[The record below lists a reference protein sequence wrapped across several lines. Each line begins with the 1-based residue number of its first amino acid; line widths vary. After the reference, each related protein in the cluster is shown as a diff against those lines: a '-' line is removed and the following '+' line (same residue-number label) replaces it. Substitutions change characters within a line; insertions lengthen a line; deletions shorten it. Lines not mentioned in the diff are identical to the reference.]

1 MHTPTMKEGSQ
12 KGFLYYSR
20 SKLGVRQNACGMN
33 TWEKVPKKKKK
44 ILGGGGVRGNGFSV
58 VQELA

>member
-20 SKLGVRQNACGMN
+20 SKLGVQQNACGMN
-33 TWEKVPKKKKK
+33 TWEKVPKKKK
-44 ILGGGGVRGNGFSV
+44 IFLGGGRGNGFSV
-58 VQELA
+58 FQELA

>member
-20 SKLGVRQNACGMN
+20 SKLGVQQNACGMN
-33 TWEKVPKKKKK
+33 TWEKVPKKKKF
-44 ILGGGGVRGNGFSV
+44 GGGGGAGGMVSLFFKN
-58 VQELA
+58 